1 MKEYVLSKA
10 SNCFIHQQLTTTTTT
25 PHYCSETISQTTRER
40 LLVCG
45 SIHGGRLRGNEC
57 ASEICAAVGSRTMG
71 SVSSDDGSDQ
81 QSDRCGSY
89 SLSADVS
96 ESESCSSFSCRR
108 FDAEGASSSMTSSP
122 RPIAG
127 NFCVQPPVML
137 PVIGGKD
144 VVAWDEKPEKRD
156 ADLSGTNLSLF
167 FCGLILFLI
176 SVLKGILAQCLT
188 LSGFGV
194 IMFPNLVPRKMSK
207 FSLIISIC
215 GDLVLF
221 YLKIFTLFN

>member
-1 MKEYVLSKA
+1 
-10 SNCFIHQQLTTTTTT
+10 
-25 PHYCSETISQTTRER
+25 
-40 LLVCG
+40 
-45 SIHGGRLRGNEC
+45 
-57 ASEICAAVGSRTMG
+57 MG

-89 SLSADVS
+89 SLSANVS

-127 NFCVQPPVML
+127 NFCVQAPVML

-156 ADLSGTNLSLF
+156 ADLSGTNLSLLLF
-167 FCGLILFLI
+167 FSLILFLN
-176 SVLKGILAQCLT
+176 SVPKGILAQCLT
-188 LSGFGV
+188 LSGFRV
-194 IMFPNLVPRKMSK
+194 IMFPNLIPRKMSK
-207 FSLIISIC
+207 FSLIISLC

-221 YLKIFTLFN
+221 YLKILYFV